1 MEVLLMSMKNHTSLK
16 ILTLMNKIFKY
27 DLISLLTY
35 TFLVIFGIVNV
46 YSSSYTESFTS
57 IFDYSTIVGKQ
68 LIFLGISTLTLIFI
82 LFTNHKF
89 FDNIASS
96 FYFLSLILLVSLFF
110 FGVER
115 GGAKSW
121 YIIGPVSFQ
130 PTEFAKL
137 CTALFL
143 AKFLSIIQTDL
154 NKIRDIFIV
163 SAIILAPII
172 LITIQPDPG
181 SALVFCAF
189 IFPILR
195 EGLDLRFF
203 FFGVIILS
211 VLTLTLIFDLFIVS
225 FILTTI
231 FVLIILYNR
240 RRRIR
245 INFIKYLGA
254 LLFLVLISFSTNY
267 LFENV
272 LEQRHRDRI
281 NLILGKEIDNKGI
294 GYNINQSKIAISNG
308 GVFGT
313 GFLEG
318 TQTKGDFV
326 PRQHTDYIFSTIGE
340 EWGFI
345 GTFSTILLFSLLIIR
360 ITIRAEKQVNHFKR
374 IYCLC
379 FTSILFIHF
388 FINIGMSIG
397 LVPSVGIPLPFISY
411 GGSSL
416 LTFSVMFFIYLNFDS
431 SRLKED

>member
-1 MEVLLMSMKNHTSLK
+1 MNR
-16 ILTLMNKIFKY
+16 ILKY
-27 DLISLLTY
+27 DLISLITY
-35 TFLVIFGIVNV
+35 ALLVTFGIINV
-46 YSSSYTESFTS
+46 YSSSYTVSFTS
-57 IFDYSTIVGKQ
+57 IFDYTTLVGKQ
-68 LIFLGISTLTLIFI
+68 LIFLVVSLIASLI
-82 LFTNHKF
+82 IIFTKSKF
-89 FDNIASS
+89 FDNIAPIV
-96 FYFLSLILLVSLFF
+96 YFLSLVLLISLFF

-121 YIIGPVSFQ
+121 YILGPVSFQ

-154 NKIRDIFIV
+154 NKTRDIIFV
-163 SAIILAPII
+163 GTIIFLPIL
-172 LITIQPDPG
+172 LITLQPDPG
-181 SALVFCAF
+181 SALVFFAF

-203 FFGVIILS
+203 YFGIIIFSILI
-211 VLTLTLIFDLFIVS
+211 LTLIFNFFISSV
-225 FILTTI
+225 ILSTI
-231 FVLIILYNR
+231 FLLIILYRR

-245 INFIKYLGA
+245 LNFIKSFIS
-254 LLFLVLISFSTNY
+254 LLFLISISFSTNY
-267 LFENV
+267 LFENI

-281 NLILGKEIDNKGI
+281 NIILGKEVDDKGI

-308 GVFGT
+308 GLFGT

-340 EWGFI
+340 EWGFL
-345 GTFSTILLFSLLIIR
+345 GTFSTILIFSILITR
-360 ITIRAEKQVNHFKR
+360 ISSRAEKQANHFRR
-374 IYCLC
+374 IYCHC
-379 FTSILFIHF
+379 FSSLLFIHF

-397 LVPSVGIPLPFISY
+397 LVPSIGIPLPYISY

-416 LTFSVMFFIYLNFDS
+416 LIFSIMFFIYLNFDS

>member
-1 MEVLLMSMKNHTSLK
+1 
-16 ILTLMNKIFKY
+16 
-27 DLISLLTY
+27 
-35 TFLVIFGIVNV
+35 
-46 YSSSYTESFTS
+46 
-57 IFDYSTIVGKQ
+57 
-68 LIFLGISTLTLIFI
+68 
-82 LFTNHKF
+82 
-89 FDNIASS
+89 
-96 FYFLSLILLVSLFF
+96 
-110 FGVER
+110 
-115 GGAKSW
+115 
-121 YIIGPVSFQ
+121 
-130 PTEFAKL
+130 L

-154 NKIRDIFIV
+154 NKIRDIIIV
-163 SAIILAPII
+163 SAIILIPII
-172 LITIQPDPG
+172 LITMQPDPG
-181 SALVFCAF
+181 SALVFFAF

-203 FFGVIILS
+203 FLGLIILS
-211 VLTLTLIFDLFIVS
+211 VLTFTLIFDLFIVT

-231 FVLIILYNR
+231 FILIIIYNR
-240 RRRIR
+240 RRRIKTS
-245 INFIKYLGA
+245 FIKYLGA

-281 NLILGKEIDNKGI
+281 NLILGKEIDDKGI

-308 GVFGT
+308 GVFGS

-318 TQTKGDFV
+318 TQTKGNFV

-345 GTFSTILLFSLLIIR
+345 GTFTTILLFSLLIIR

>member
-1 MEVLLMSMKNHTSLK
+1 M
-16 ILTLMNKIFKY
+16 
-27 DLISLLTY
+27 
-35 TFLVIFGIVNV
+35 
-46 YSSSYTESFTS
+46 
-57 IFDYSTIVGKQ
+57 
-68 LIFLGISTLTLIFI
+68 
-82 LFTNHKF
+82 
-89 FDNIASS
+89 
-96 FYFLSLILLVSLFF
+96 
-110 FGVER
+110 
-115 GGAKSW
+115 
-121 YIIGPVSFQ
+121 SFQ

-154 NKIRDIFIV
+154 NKIRDIIIV
-163 SAIILAPII
+163 SAIILVPII
-172 LITIQPDPG
+172 FITAQPDPG
-181 SALVFCAF
+181 SALVFSAF

-195 EGLDLRFF
+195 EGLDAKFF
-203 FFGVIILS
+203 FFGLTILS
-211 VLTLTLIFDLFIVS
+211 VLMLTLIFDFFNMS
-225 FILTTI
+225 FILIAI
-231 FVLIILYNR
+231 FISIILYNR

-245 INFIKYLGA
+245 INFIKYFSA
-254 LLFLVLISFSTNY
+254 LLFLFVISFSTNY

-308 GVFGT
+308 GIFGT

-345 GTFSTILLFSLLIIR
+345 GTFTTVLLFSLLIIR

>member
-1 MEVLLMSMKNHTSLK
+1 MNR
-16 ILTLMNKIFKY
+16 ILKY
-27 DLISLLTY
+27 DLISLITY
-35 TFLVIFGIVNV
+35 ALLVTFGIINV

-57 IFDYSTIVGKQ
+57 IFDYTTLVGKQ
-68 LIFLGISTLTLIFI
+68 LIFLVVSLIAALI
-82 LFTNHKF
+82 IIFTKSKF
-89 FDNIASS
+89 FDNIAPIV
-96 FYFLSLILLVSLFF
+96 YFLSLVLLISLFF

-121 YIIGPVSFQ
+121 YILGPVSFQ

-154 NKIRDIFIV
+154 NKTRDIIFV
-163 SAIILAPII
+163 GTIIFLPIL
-172 LITIQPDPG
+172 LITLQPDPG
-181 SALVFCAF
+181 SALVFFAF

-203 FFGVIILS
+203 YFGIIILS
-211 VLTLTLIFDLFIVS
+211 ILILTLIFNFFISSVLLS
-225 FILTTI
+225 TI
-231 FVLIILYNR
+231 FLMIILYRR

-245 INFIKYLGA
+245 LNFIKSFIS
-254 LLFLVLISFSTNY
+254 LLFLISISFSTNY
-267 LFENV
+267 LFENI

-281 NLILGKEIDNKGI
+281 NLILGKEVDDKGI

-308 GVFGT
+308 GLFGT

-340 EWGFI
+340 EWGFL
-345 GTFSTILLFSLLIIR
+345 GTFSTILIFSILITR
-360 ITIRAEKQVNHFKR
+360 ISSRAEKQANHFRR
-374 IYCLC
+374 IYCHC
-379 FTSILFIHF
+379 FSSLLFIHF

-397 LVPSVGIPLPFISY
+397 LVPSIGIPLPYISY

-416 LTFSVMFFIYLNFDS
+416 LIFSIMFFIYLNFDS

>member
-1 MEVLLMSMKNHTSLK
+1 MNR
-16 ILTLMNKIFKY
+16 ILKY
-27 DLISLLTY
+27 DLISLITY
-35 TFLVIFGIVNV
+35 ASLVTFGIINV
-46 YSSSYTESFTS
+46 YSSSYTELFTS
-57 IFDYSTIVGKQ
+57 IFDYTSLVGKQ
-68 LIFLGISTLTLIFI
+68 LIFLAISLISAI
-82 LFTNHKF
+82 IIIFTKSKF
-89 FDNIASS
+89 FDNIASIA
-96 FYFLSLILLVSLFF
+96 YVLSLILLTSLFF

-121 YIIGPVSFQ
+121 YILGPVSFQ
-130 PTEFAKL
+130 PSEFAKL

-154 NKIRDIFIV
+154 NKTRDIIFVGTIVFIP
-163 SAIILAPII
+163 IL
-172 LITIQPDPG
+172 LITLQPDPG
-181 SALVFCAF
+181 SAIVFLAF

-203 FFGVIILS
+203 YFGIIILFI
-211 VLTLTLIFDLFIVS
+211 LILTLIFNFFIS
-225 FILTTI
+225 SIILSAI
-231 FVLIILYNR
+231 FLLIILYR
-240 RRRIR
+240 RRKRISLNL
-245 INFIKYLGA
+245 IKSFISLI
-254 LLFLVLISFSTNY
+254 FLISISFSTNY
-267 LFENV
+267 LFENI

-281 NLILGKEIDNKGI
+281 NLILGKEVDDKGI

-308 GVFGT
+308 GLFGT

-345 GTFSTILLFSLLIIR
+345 GTSTTIILFSLLITR
-360 ITIRAEKQVNHFKR
+360 ITSRAEKQVNHFRR
-374 IYCLC
+374 IYCYSFSSL
-379 FTSILFIHF
+379 LFIHF

-397 LVPSVGIPLPFISY
+397 LVPSVGIPLPYISY

-416 LTFSVMFFIYLNFDS
+416 LAFSIMFFVYLNFDS

>member
-1 MEVLLMSMKNHTSLK
+1 MSMKNHTSLK

-27 DLISLLTY
+27 DLISLLAY

-57 IFDYSTIVGKQ
+57 IFDYSTLVGKQ

-240 RRRIR
+240 KRRIR
-245 INFIKYLGA
+245 INFIKFLGA

-308 GVFGT
+308 RVFGT

-345 GTFSTILLFSLLIIR
+345 GTFTTILLFSLLIIR

>member
-1 MEVLLMSMKNHTSLK
+1 MNR
-16 ILTLMNKIFKY
+16 ILKY
-27 DLISLLTY
+27 DLISLITY
-35 TFLVIFGIVNV
+35 ALLVTFGIINV

-57 IFDYSTIVGKQ
+57 IFDYTTLVGKQ
-68 LIFLGISTLTLIFI
+68 LIFLVVSLIASLI
-82 LFTNHKF
+82 IIFTKSKF
-89 FDNIASS
+89 FDNIAPIAYS
-96 FYFLSLILLVSLFF
+96 LSLVLLISLFF

-121 YIIGPVSFQ
+121 YILGPVSFQ

-154 NKIRDIFIV
+154 NKTRDIIFV
-163 SAIILAPII
+163 GTIIFVPIL
-172 LITIQPDPG
+172 LITLQPDPG
-181 SALVFCAF
+181 SALVFFAF

-203 FFGVIILS
+203 YFAIIIFSILILTLVFNFFISSIILS
-211 VLTLTLIFDLFIVS
+211 
-225 FILTTI
+225 TI
-231 FVLIILYNR
+231 FLLIILYRR

-245 INFIKYLGA
+245 LNFIKSFIS
-254 LLFLVLISFSTNY
+254 LLFLISISFSTNY
-267 LFENV
+267 LFENI

-281 NLILGKEIDNKGI
+281 NLILGKELDDKGI

-308 GVFGT
+308 GLFGT

-318 TQTKGDFV
+318 TQTKGNFV

-340 EWGFI
+340 EWGFL
-345 GTFSTILLFSLLIIR
+345 GTFSTVLIFSILITR
-360 ITIRAEKQVNHFKR
+360 ISSRAEKQVNHFRR
-374 IYCLC
+374 IYCHC
-379 FTSILFIHF
+379 FSSLLFIHF

-397 LVPSVGIPLPFISY
+397 LVPSIGIPLPYISY

-416 LTFSVMFFIYLNFDS
+416 LIFSIMFFVYLNFDS

>member
-1 MEVLLMSMKNHTSLK
+1 MNR
-16 ILTLMNKIFKY
+16 ILKY
-27 DLISLLTY
+27 DLISLITY
-35 TFLVIFGIVNV
+35 ALLVTFGIINV

-57 IFDYSTIVGKQ
+57 IFDYSTLVGKQ
-68 LIFLGISTLTLIFI
+68 LIFLFVSLIAALI
-82 LFTNHKF
+82 IIFTKSKF
-89 FDNIASS
+89 FDNIAPIV
-96 FYFLSLILLVSLFF
+96 YFLSLVLLISLFF

-121 YIIGPVSFQ
+121 YILGPVSFQ

-154 NKIRDIFIV
+154 NKTRDIIFV
-163 SAIILAPII
+163 GTIIFLPIL
-172 LITIQPDPG
+172 LITLQPDPG
-181 SALVFCAF
+181 SALVFFAF

-203 FFGVIILS
+203 YFGIIIFSILI
-211 VLTLTLIFDLFIVS
+211 LTLIFNFFISSV
-225 FILTTI
+225 ILSTI
-231 FVLIILYNR
+231 FLLIILYRR

-245 INFIKYLGA
+245 LNFIKSFIS
-254 LLFLVLISFSTNY
+254 LLFLISISFSTNY
-267 LFENV
+267 LFENI

-281 NLILGKEIDNKGI
+281 NIILGKEVDDKGI

-308 GVFGT
+308 GLFGT

-318 TQTKGDFV
+318 TQTKGNFV

-340 EWGFI
+340 EWGFL
-345 GTFSTILLFSLLIIR
+345 GTFSTVLIFSILITR
-360 ITIRAEKQVNHFKR
+360 ISSRAEKQANHFRR
-374 IYCLC
+374 IYCHC
-379 FTSILFIHF
+379 FSSLLFIHF

-397 LVPSVGIPLPFISY
+397 LVPSIGIPLPYISY

-416 LTFSVMFFIYLNFDS
+416 LIFSIMFFVYLNFDS